1 MKSFEHWEYE
11 EIQLSFGL
19 ERVKN
24 SSALESWLAATCQV
38 SLEEQKKL
46 DELRNLLFDYADA
59 WNEDELKFFFIS
71 PLVNLVNFRGE
82 TYQPFTQRKLTAKL
96 GNIEVGG
103 VVDFLV
109 ATGIQHPRQ
118 PFFCLHEYKQERK
131 RENDPLGQL
140 LIAMLVAQA
149 KNEQPRPIYGSY
161 INGRFWFFVLLHERD
176 YMVSNAYNASKAD
189 ELGQIFAILR
199 QVKTYIQAL

>member
-11 EIQLSFGL
+11 EIQLTFGL
-19 ERVKN
+19 SRVKN
-24 SSALESWLAATCQV
+24 SPHLNEWLATPAQIIPA
-38 SLEEQKKL
+38 EEQQL
-46 DELRNLLFDYADA
+46 AELRNLLFDYAEA

-71 PLVNLVNFRGE
+71 PLVNLVNFRNE
-82 TYQPFTQRKLTAKL
+82 TYHPFTQRKLTAKL
-96 GNIEVGG
+96 GQIKVGG

-161 INGRFWFFVLLHERD
+161 INGRFWFFVLLHERN
-176 YMVSNAYNASKAD
+176 YAVSNAYNASKTD

-199 QVKTYIQAL
+199 QVKNYIQVS